1 MKPRL
6 VDLDEFFRM
15 KNKSV
20 VTKQKN
26 IIKSNTNTNI
36 EGFNYQSLFNM
47 FGLIFITIGIFTLV
61 KRKENKLK
69 NKKDFEDKI
78 NNLPF

>member
-1 MKPRL
+1 M
-6 VDLDEFFRM
+6 
-15 KNKSV
+15 
-20 VTKQKN
+20 N

-36 EGFNYQSLFNM
+36 EGVIYQSLFNM

>member
-47 FGLIFITIGIFTLV
+47 FG
-61 KRKENKLK
+61 
-69 NKKDFEDKI
+69 
-78 NNLPF
+78 

>member
-6 VDLDEFFRM
+6 VDLDEFFRLE
-15 KNKSV
+15 NKSV

-26 IIKSNTNTNI
+26 IIKSNINI

-47 FGLIFITIGIFTLV
+47 FGLIFITIGIFALV

-69 NKKDFEDKI
+69 NKTDFEDKI